1 MRFQFEDLVTG
12 GNVKARIK
20 RNPPDAPTTKLILA
34 EMVIVIEELH
44 NADVLHGDL
53 HTENFL
59 ITSDGHTIL
68 IDFGR
73 SKRLSKIG
81 ASNLDWKHLSFICSD
96 LFSYP
101 YYDENQVSLIAL
113 LNGMTDKQLP
123 GK

>member
-1 MRFQFEDLVTG
+1 MTG

-20 RNPPDAPTTKLILA
+20 RNPPDAATTRLLLA
-34 EMVIVIEELH
+34 EMVIAIEELH
-44 NADVLHGDL
+44 KADILHGDL

-59 ITSDGHTIL
+59 INSNGHTVM
-68 IDFGR
+68 IDFGQ

-96 LFSYP
+96 LFTYP
-101 YYDENQVSLIAL
+101 YQDENQASLIAL
-113 LNGMTDKQLP
+113 LKEMTDKQVP